1 MNLYITHCVL
11 ALIPFLLATLAM
23 PTLADTLSNPA
34 DDAWTLNFYLE
45 NDLFTNSDEQYT
57 NGVRVSWVSPEVN
70 SFIDD
75 PTIPAWARRVNSLL
89 SRLDPQ
95 PAPFER
101 NPSHHF
107 ILTLGQQMYTPSDRD
122 RTTLDPD
129 DRPYA
134 GWLYLGF
141 GYHSQ
146 TRHQLKSFNVN
157 LGVVGPWSLAEESQ
171 NLIHDLRGLERFKGW
186 DNQLHN
192 EPGIQL
198 LFERKQ
204 RLLQGGIFGNIQY
217 DLIGH
222 AGASLGNVATYINT
236 GAEYRIGYMIPQD
249 FGTSALRI
257 GGDNS
262 TPGAGD
268 PRFHDQW
275 GVHLFLSLDGRWVL
289 RDIFLDGNTFRD
301 SHSVDKRA
309 LVADAA
315 WGVAATW
322 ERWKLSLARYY
333 RTQQF
338 AGQGGGHKFGSLALS
353 YSF

>member
-1 MNLYITHCVL
+1 MHAVQPH
-11 ALIPFLLATLAM
+11 AAGALLAFLAVAA
-23 PTLADTLSNPA
+23 PVSANPA
-34 DDAWTLNFYLE
+34 ADAWTLNLYLE
-45 NDLFTNSDEQYT
+45 NDLFTDTDEQYT
-57 NGVRVSWVSPEVN
+57 NGVRVSWVSPEVD

-75 PTIPAWARRVNSLL
+75 PQIPAWLRRTNRLL
-89 SRLDPQ
+89 RRLDPQ
-95 PAPFER
+95 PAPFEHAPDHR
-101 NPSHHF
+101 F
-107 ILTLGQQMYTPSDRD
+107 ILTLGQEMYTPEDRD
-122 RTTLDPD
+122 RKTLDPD

-141 GYHSQ
+141 GFHTR

-157 LGVVGPWSLAEESQ
+157 LGVVGPWSLAEQSQ
-171 NLIHDLRGLERFKGW
+171 NLIHDLRGFERFKGW

-198 LFERKQ
+198 VLERKQ
-204 RLLQGGIFGNIQY
+204 RLFAGGIIDNIQH
-217 DLIGH
+217 DLISH
-222 AGASLGNVATYINT
+222 AGASLGNVATYLNA

-275 GVHLFLSLDGRWVL
+275 GAHLFLSLDGRWVWQ
-289 RDIFLDGNTFRD
+289 DIFLDGNSFRD
-301 SHSVDKRA
+301 SHSVEKRP
-309 LVADAA
+309 LVGDAA
-315 WGVAATW
+315 WGAAITW
-322 ERWKLSLARYY
+322 DRWKLSLARYY
-333 RTQQF
+333 RTRQF
-338 AGQGGGHKFGSLALS
+338 DGQDGGHRFGSIALS